1 MVTDKMTTKGS
12 ARYLVAQPLGLKIQ
26 DVEKV
31 SWAIE
36 SAGSIGASVVVVEVF
51 EDARVSS
58 KQSDWTVQ
66 PGDFVTHVG
75 RTRVKGGVDEFVNLL
90 QALKTG
96 ASSSKKIS
104 IRYERANSLAKR
116 ARTTLVEKPK
126 ATQTPKSDRKGKRRA
141 KTPLKRNGI
150 NSQRKKAPVK
160 KKTPVKKATPTRH
173 RSTSKSAKSGST
185 KKSKATS
192 SGNVSTKKAKRS
204 TSKRPKSKNG
214 TASPFGRNGT
224 RVPDQGPQSEIR
236 LHNEIPLFIALTTY
250 FGYAILTVFGKLR
263 DFFGKCF
270 GCGRYFAEEID
281 RDRAPLVSSWEN
293 FYVRRMQTR
302 IKDVFSRPITG
313 APAASGMTMLVRDS
327 EDGNRTMKLTGE
339 TREVINLGSYNYLG
353 FADDWNDTCRDEVV
367 SAFDDFGVSLCSSPM
382 DGGTTVIHAELENL
396 VSKFLNKEA
405 CCVFNMGYGTNA
417 STIPALVGKGS
428 LIVSDSLNHS
438 SIVNGARASGAKVR
452 VFKHDNP
459 EHLDTVL
466 RDAIISGQPRTKRPW
481 RKILVVCEGI
491 YSMEGE
497 ICHLKEIVDVC
508 KKYKCYVYVDE
519 AHSIGALG
527 ATGRG
532 ITEKCGV
539 DPADIDV
546 LMGTFTKSF
555 GGMGGYIAG
564 SKKLI
569 DFIRATSTGTMYS
582 NAMSPIVC
590 KQILRALQVIMGLD
604 GTNIG
609 KQKLDD
615 LRNNSNYFR
624 SRLIKMGLQ
633 VLGDADSPVMP
644 ILLYNPTKIAAF
656 SRECLKRGL
665 AVVTVGFPATPLI
678 ESRARFC
685 LSAGHTK
692 ENLDYAL
699 EQIGEVADILQLR
712 YDASWMG

>member
-1 MVTDKMTTKGS
+1 MASGS
-12 ARYLVAQPLGLKIQ
+12 IRYPTAESLGLKVQ
-26 DVEKV
+26 DVSKHPDVDPALAPGNIIVAEV
-31 SWAIE
+31 LRDS
-36 SAGSIGASVVVVEVF
+36 GSSSGKAPW
-51 EDARVSS
+51 RVA
-58 KQSDWTVQ
+58 T
-66 PGDFVTHVG
+66 GDFITHVG
-75 RTRVKGGVDEFVNLL
+75 GDRFEGDIEAFVEML
-90 QALKTG
+90 QALRAGPAKTVT
-96 ASSSKKIS
+96 
-104 IRYERANSLAKR
+104 IRYARAEGGAFKKKMARKTPAKN
-116 ARTTLVEKPK
+116 KK
-126 ATQTPKSDRKGKRRA
+126 RKGKRAKTPAKAKSVKKRA
-141 KTPLKRNGI
+141 KTPSRGKVTPAPELLA
-150 NSQRKKAPVK
+150 STTAAAPKAKP
-160 KKTPVKKATPTRH
+160 
-173 RSTSKSAKSGST
+173 G
-185 KKSKATS
+185 
-192 SGNVSTKKAKRS
+192 KRS
-204 TSKRPKSKNG
+204 TSKARRRRKKPAARAATTPTNDSDEL
-214 TASPFGRNGT
+214 AHFGRFGT
-224 RVPDQGPQSEIR
+224 RVPDQGPQSDVR
-236 LHNEIPLFIALTTY
+236 LHNEIPIFIALTTY

-263 DFFGKCF
+263 DFFGRCL
-270 GCGRYFAEEID
+270 GRGRFFSEDID
-281 RDRAPLVSSWEN
+281 HDRAPLVASWEN

-313 APAASGMTMLVRDS
+313 PPAASGMTMLVRDS
-327 EDGNRTMKLTGE
+327 DDGNKTMRLTGE
-339 TREVINLGSYNYLG
+339 TQRVINLGSYNYLG
-353 FADDWNDTCRDEVV
+353 FADDWKDTCRDDVV
-367 SAFDDFGVSLCSSPM
+367 SAFDDFGASLCSSPM

-396 VSKFLNKEA
+396 VSKFLGKEA

-459 EHLDTVL
+459 SHLDTVL

-497 ICHLKEIVDVC
+497 ISHLKEIVAIC

-532 ITEKCGV
+532 VTEKCGV
-539 DPADIDV
+539 DTADIDV

-564 SKKLI
+564 SQELI
-569 DFIRATSTGTMYS
+569 DFIRATSAGTMYS
-582 NAMSPIVC
+582 NAMSPVVC
-590 KQILRALQVIMGLD
+590 KQILRALEVIMGLD
-604 GTNIG
+604 GTDTG
-609 KQKLDD
+609 KRKLDD

-624 SRLIKMGLQ
+624 QGLIKMGLQ

-685 LSAGHTK
+685 VSAGHTK

-699 EQIGEVADILQLR
+699 KQIEEVADILHLR
-712 YDASWMG
+712 YDTNFFG